1 MEFKR
6 PLSTLKYHHLP
17 VSTDEYLGQGQTTPH
32 KGYFCYYYYW
42 NRHNDNNIPGV
53 MGPMEF
59 AVVRNNVYKISVDRI
74 RRIGHPR
81 RTEND
86 PDPQNPETPDEES
99 DVYLDVQV
107 TTLPWVVRRNSI
119 EF

>member
-1 MEFKR
+1 
-6 PLSTLKYHHLP
+6 
-17 VSTDEYLGQGQTTPH
+17 
-32 KGYFCYYYYW
+32 
-42 NRHNDNNIPGV
+42 